1 MKKGLPTAILILSWA
16 IITGLLLDS
25 FSVFSVNNDGLLAI
39 GLSLSYLTIGSFIF
53 LQLINQPFSDSFVY
67 LTTSL
72 AFSSL
77 LLHANLPIY
86 YGLRRFFLMSFPIF
100 TFVLSLCFYPIKS
113 SHETDEALGSS
124 CTPWWLRCLLFFYQS
139 MDSANITSFLS
150 FFSRPLTTND
160 STRKTIVFWSIHVS
174 VITYRSRC

>member
-86 YGLRRFFLMSFPIF
+86 YDLGVFSYVF
-100 TFVLSLCFYPIKS
+100 
-113 SHETDEALGSS
+113 SHFHF
-124 CTPWWLRCLLFFYQS
+124 C
-139 MDSANITSFLS
+139 S
-150 FFSRPLTTND
+150 FFMLLSNQIIPRN
-160 STRKTIVFWSIHVS
+160 
-174 VITYRSRC
+174 